1 MRRFTHQFIRAALI
15 GLLSGCPQL
24 ALARLTGTAPATADI
39 FCVGPSGAEACV
51 DSSGGFLPTTDNDAA
66 LGTSS
71 LRWSDVQTLDL
82 TVGDDLT
89 VSDISNIDTLGLTKT
104 ALGSG
109 QSTVAGIYTA
119 TTVVVTS
126 SYMSLISSGTSD
138 VLLNSTP
145 SVSTGPSTTA
155 VANWASG
162 TLVIFTS
169 TSSAGVIF
177 QDEGTLTGSRLQLGA
192 ATRLVNRYDILTLIY
207 DATDN
212 FWREVSFSA
221 N

>member
-104 ALGSG
+104 SVGSG
-109 QSTVAGIYTA
+109 YGATAGIYTT

-126 SYMSLISSGTSD
+126 SYMSLISSGTNIILES
-138 VLLNSTP
+138 VPT
-145 SVSTGPSTTA
+145 VSTGPSTTA
-155 VANWASG
+155 TANWASG
-162 TLVIFTS
+162 TMVIFT
-169 TSSAGVIF
+169 TTAAATITF
-177 QDEGTLTGSRLQLGA
+177 QDNGTLAGSRLQLGST
-192 ATRLVNRYDILTLIY
+192 TRALGQYDILTLIY